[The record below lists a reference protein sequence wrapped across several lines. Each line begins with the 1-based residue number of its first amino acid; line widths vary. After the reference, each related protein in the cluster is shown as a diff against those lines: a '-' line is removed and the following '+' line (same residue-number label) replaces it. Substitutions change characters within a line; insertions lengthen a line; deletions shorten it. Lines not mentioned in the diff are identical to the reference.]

1 MFSSFQHDMN
11 SDFLF
16 MSLAVCGKKNIFII
30 YLRQWLQCFVIV
42 YAGAVFHIIL
52 VVLFR
57 LCFWFDLS
65 GSCISCIFSFI
76 KLFCVN
82 SIPIVNDL
90 LLSLYMFL
98 FFLVFFRYFLNFGIL
113 TLIRCFAVTDWS
125 FECLWPSGAF
135 LLLYMNKV
143 GWESDEHTNI

>member
-98 FFLVFFRYFLNFGIL
+98 FFFGLLSIFFEFWYTDINTLLCSYRLVFWMFM
-113 TLIRCFAVTDWS
+113 TLWCFSAVIY
-125 FECLWPSGAF
+125 E
-135 LLLYMNKV
+135 
-143 GWESDEHTNI
+143 